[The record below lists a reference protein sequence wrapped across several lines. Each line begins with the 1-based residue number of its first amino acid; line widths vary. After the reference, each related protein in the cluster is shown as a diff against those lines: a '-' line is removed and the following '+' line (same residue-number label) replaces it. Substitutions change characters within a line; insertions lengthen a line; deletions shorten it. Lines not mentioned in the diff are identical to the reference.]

1 MTTTRALLMLLWCM
15 APAASEAPV
24 AQPPAGSQAVLHA
37 PTSAE
42 LARRIREAVRLDY
55 QTQADYTYLER
66 RRDVKISRLGKV
78 TIGPLRTFQ
87 VQPSPI
93 SGQTYKRL
101 IAVDDKPLS
110 SEELATRDAEHA
122 ADLKEAQARQARET
136 PSQRAERLERAAR
149 EQREREA
156 ILDDAFK
163 AFEATVERREMVD
176 GVPVLVARMRPRK
189 DPPVT
194 TREGRWMSHFEG
206 YLWVAE
212 ADAQIV
218 KVDMRATSDVTIG
231 WGVVGRIHKG
241 SRVLFVRRRVD
252 TVWLPAETTY
262 EATGRTL
269 IFRPFQF
276 NLTTTYSDYRRRDKS
291 VTD

>member
-1 MTTTRALLMLLWCM
+1 MTTTVLALLMLLWRM
-15 APAASEAPV
+15 APV
-24 AQPPAGSQAVLHA
+24 AQPPAASQTALPA
-37 PTSAE
+37 PTSAD

-55 QTQADYTYLER
+55 QTQAGYTYTER
-66 RRDVKISRLGKV
+66 RRDLKISRLGKV
-78 TIGPLRTFQ
+78 TIGPVRTFQ
-87 VQPSPI
+87 VLPSPI
-93 SGQTYKRL
+93 AGQSYKRL

-110 SEELATRDAEHA
+110 PEEVAKRDAEHA
-122 ADLKEAQARQARET
+122 ADMKEAQARQARET
-136 PSQRAERLERAAR
+136 PSQRAERLERVAS
-149 EQREREA
+149 EQREREE

-163 AFEATVERREMVD
+163 AFEATVERREIVD
-176 GVPVLVARMRPRK
+176 GMPVLVARMKPRK

-231 WGVVGRIHKG
+231 WGVVGRVHKG
-241 SRVLFVRRRVD
+241 TRVLYVRRRFD

-262 EATGRTL
+262 EASGRTL

-276 NLTTTYSDYRRRDKS
+276 NLTTTYSDYRRRDKNM
-291 VTD
+291 TD